1 MEVFFL
7 IMARPKSSDVD
18 AKKRLSEAFW
28 DLLSRQ
34 PYNQITVKSLCSTAK
49 VNHNTIY
56 YYFSSWEDMVVSF
69 FLDNLDEE
77 IPQTIFDAV
86 VTGNINPDLLINDQS
101 LILRWQRVRLFA
113 GSESEFLKAIFLDS
127 VRRAWLHKL
136 GLKEADLH
144 TEEKMDL
151 DFILNGISSLLGNK
165 EYSAPSY
172 FTGFFRRNLG
182 KGVRETLYQLSLKNQ
197 SFDNAAF

>member
-86 VTGNINPDLLINDQS
+86 VTGNGTLT
-101 LILRWQRVRLFA
+101 
-113 GSESEFLKAIFLDS
+113 LKSGAMGDDGIWIAKSFILDS
-127 VRRAWLHKL
+127 PKV
-136 GLKEADLH
+136 
-144 TEEKMDL
+144 T
-151 DFILNGISSLLGNK
+151 LNLNTDI
-165 EYSAPSY
+165 
-172 FTGFFRRNLG
+172 T
-182 KGVRETLYQLSLKNQ
+182 TT
-197 SFDNAAF
+197 

>member
-1 MEVFFL
+1 ML
-7 IMARPKSSDVD
+7 LRHDDQLHWAVD
-18 AKKRLSEAFW
+18 ACTRIP
-28 DLLSRQ
+28 SRTLFHVLQ
-34 PYNQITVKSLCSTAK
+34 
-49 VNHNTIY
+49 VNLQQV
-56 YYFSSWEDMVVSF
+56 F
-69 FLDNLDEE
+69 
-77 IPQTIFDAV
+77 
-86 VTGNINPDLLINDQS
+86 
-101 LILRWQRVRLFA
+101 
-113 GSESEFLKAIFLDS
+113 
-127 VRRAWLHKL
+127 AWLHKL